1 MSNTPAMVQ
10 TNPKGTTNKV
20 NNSAINIIP
29 QTLHI
34 GAEISNVDLKRP
46 LTKATRQE
54 IYNALLN
61 WKVVFFRDQNL
72 DHEEHVALARQFGR
86 PTIGH
91 AVFGHL
97 KGFPEIYSVAKNR
110 TANSHR
116 ETRLNTPWIGWH
128 TDITAAVNPP
138 MASILR
144 AVNIPPYGG
153 DTMWTNLNAA
163 YNNLSAPIKG
173 FADCL
178 RCIHSFSPPAGA
190 EGVKTYDENL
200 KNRTLKSEH
209 PLVTK
214 HPDTGER
221 QLFISPMF
229 VKSIVG
235 LSPRESQQI
244 LEMLWEHL
252 VRPEFTVRFK
262 WNCGDIA
269 MWDNRA
275 TAHLAPNDI
284 FSTDHDRQLYRVTL
298 VGEVPLGIDGK
309 HSTSLEGEPIL
320 SAEEELASRRTPIAV
335 S

>member
-1 MSNTPAMVQ
+1 MGNTPARMQ
-10 TNPKGTTNKV
+10 TNPKGTANEV
-20 NNSAINIIP
+20 NNCAINIIP

-34 GAEISNVDLKRP
+34 GAEVSNVDLKRP

-61 WKVVFFRDQNL
+61 WKVLFFRDQNL
-72 DHEEHVALARQFGR
+72 DHEEHVAFARQFGR

-97 KGFPEIYSVAKNR
+97 KGFPEIYSVSKNR

-116 ETRLNTPWIGWH
+116 ETRLNTPWVGWH

-163 YNNLSAPIKG
+163 YNNLSAPIKD
-173 FADCL
+173 FVDRL

-190 EGVKTYDENL
+190 EGVKSYDEDV

-214 HPDTGER
+214 HPDTGEL

-229 VKSIVG
+229 VKSIAG
-235 LSPRESQQI
+235 LLPRESQQI

-320 SAEEELASRRTPIAV
+320 SAEEELASRHTPIAV